1 MENRLNTLLADM
13 VVVSHKLQ
21 SYHCYLKGAHFF
33 DDHAQLERYYDEMN
47 ENADAVA
54 ELMLQLHMS
63 PASTMKGFLSL
74 SGIEEAAGGEVSSAE
89 AYSHVLADFEY
100 LLDEVYAVKAAAD
113 EENQILVSNQMDDYI
128 ASLSKH
134 NWMLRQVLK

>member
-21 SYHCYLKGAHFF
+21 SYHWYLKGSHFF

-74 SGIEEAAGGEVSSAE
+74 SGRSRRRRSI
-89 AYSHVLADFEY
+89 FCR
-100 LLDEVYAVKAAAD
+100 
-113 EENQILVSNQMDDYI
+113 
-128 ASLSKH
+128 SL
-134 NWMLRQVLK
+134 

>member
-1 MENRLNTLLADM
+1 MYPTNCRAITGT
-13 VVVSHKLQ
+13 SR
-21 SYHCYLKGAHFF
+21 
-33 DDHAQLERYYDEMN
+33 DHTSLMTMLSWNVTMMN